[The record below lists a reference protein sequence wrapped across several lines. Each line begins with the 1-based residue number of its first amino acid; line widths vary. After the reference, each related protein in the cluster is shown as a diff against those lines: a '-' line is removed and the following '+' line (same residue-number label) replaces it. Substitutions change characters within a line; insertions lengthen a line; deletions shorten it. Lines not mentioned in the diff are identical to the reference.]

1 MVFDEDVDIWDD
13 QAVLAAMAFRFMPDR
28 DTVMIKDCNTM
39 TVDPKCVV
47 PGVASKIG
55 MDCTI
60 PLGPHW
66 NPEEFVK
73 SAVAD
78 LGEPPPNVKS
88 MTEDEMTGDMLALIT
103 KSPQSWREILA
114 HYHGQPYPVIY
125 RAFGNIR
132 HKLGRLDD
140 APWYRYTV
148 SNTPFAYEA
157 QPRQQSNFDPL
168 HVAAPL
174 S

>member
-1 MVFDEDVDIWDD
+1 
-13 QAVLAAMAFRFMPDR
+13 
-28 DTVMIKDCNTM
+28 
-39 TVDPKCVV
+39 V

-60 PLGPHW
+60 PLGPNW
-66 NPEEFVK
+66 SPEEFVK

-78 LGEPPPNVKS
+78 LGEPPANVTP
-88 MTEDEMTGDMLALIT
+88 MTEPELTADMLALIG
-103 KSPQSWREILA
+103 SAPRSWREILA
-114 HYHGQPYPVIY
+114 HYHGQPYPVLY

-132 HKLGRLDD
+132 HKLGRTDD

-148 SNTPFAYEA
+148 SNEPFAYEA
-157 QPRQQSNFDPL
+157 APRAPSNFDPV
-168 HVAAPL
+168 HGAHPA

>member
-1 MVFDEDVDIWDD
+1 
-13 QAVLAAMAFRFMPDR
+13 
-28 DTVMIKDCNTM
+28 
-39 TVDPKCVV
+39 V

-60 PLGPHW
+60 PLGPNW

-78 LGEPPPNVKS
+78 LGGPPANVKP
-88 MTEDEMTGDMLALIT
+88 MTEAEITTDMLALIT
-103 KSPQSWREILA
+103 TAPRSWREILV
-114 HYHGQPYPVIY
+114 HYHGQPYPVTY
-125 RAFGNIR
+125 RAFGNLR
-132 HKLGRLDD
+132 HKLGRRDD

-148 SNTPFAYEA
+148 SDTPFAYEA
-157 QPRQQSNFDPL
+157 QPRQSSNFDPL
-168 HVAAPL
+168 HGSAPQ

>member
-1 MVFDEDVDIWDD
+1 
-13 QAVLAAMAFRFMPDR
+13 
-28 DTVMIKDCNTM
+28 
-39 TVDPKCVV
+39 
-47 PGVASKIG
+47 
-55 MDCTI
+55 
-60 PLGPHW
+60 
-66 NPEEFVK
+66 
-73 SAVAD
+73 
-78 LGEPPPNVKS
+78 

-114 HYHGQPYPVIY
+114 HYHGQSYPVIY